1 MAIFDG
7 IRVIDFGTGLA
18 PSLATMLLADN
29 GADVIKVEPPGGDPL
44 RATPAWRMW
53 NRGKRSVVLD
63 IWSDEGRAGAVEL
76 MGSADVVLQNWRVG
90 VAEANRVDYETVAGM
105 FPRLVYATVTAMG
118 PVGPYAPLPCEGAV
132 VEARG
137 GGCMDLS
144 SWMER
149 SQPSYRTRPNSS
161 YATANLA
168 AQGIASALLV
178 RQADGLGQHVET
190 SLYQGYLAYDF
201 LGALRRQSELKL
213 MDPVIPPAGT
223 RLKAHPLLPYLA
235 VRCRDGQWMQIT
247 NQTDRMFR
255 RWMTVLDLDFI
266 WDDARWSGARFV
278 FPDQEAKEALAKL
291 ILERMATKT
300 FDEWMTIFLV
310 EGLTGDRFLTTQQA
324 LDNPQVRHNG
334 SVVEV
339 SDPELG
345 PTLQL
350 GMMASFSVSP
360 GRVKGAAPGLDQHCG
375 AYAPE
380 TGDVAGSAAEAAAGV
395 VGAAAG
401 AGRGPLAGLTVLEF
415 ASWLAGPYGTSL
427 LADLGARVIKVE
439 SPSGDDGRWSLGGR
453 SRTFQGKESLV
464 IDLKR
469 PEGQE
474 VVAKLLSRADGLM
487 HNMRG
492 DAAARLGVDYES
504 ARRHNP
510 EIVYLYAGSYGS
522 SGPGAGRGAFH
533 PTMGALS
540 GGVLR
545 QIGRG
550 NEPPAADVELD
561 GDELYAVSLALGHC
575 NESSPDITGALGVAT
590 AMTMG
595 FLHRARTGQG
605 QYIESTMLAS
615 NLYLCSEDA
624 IRYEGQ
630 VPLAELDGDI
640 RGLGPLDRLYATG
653 SGWLLVSCHTQ
664 AEWEGLCDV
673 VGRPDL
679 VGQERFADAAAR
691 RRFGDQLIAELS
703 VALGARTADE
713 WEGLCQAAG
722 VAAVRADAMNGDD
735 FFLTHPQ
742 VAENG
747 FIVEVSHPGVGT
759 YHRSN
764 CGVRFSRTPGVANAA
779 HLFGQ
784 DGAAILGELGYDDE
798 TVAQWVKAG
807 VVVLPEEG
815 SGP

>member
-1 MAIFDG
+1 
-7 IRVIDFGTGLA
+7 
-18 PSLATMLLADN
+18 
-29 GADVIKVEPPGGDPL
+29 
-44 RATPAWRMW
+44 
-53 NRGKRSVVLD
+53 
-63 IWSDEGRAGAVEL
+63 
-76 MGSADVVLQNWRVG
+76 
-90 VAEANRVDYETVAGM
+90 
-105 FPRLVYATVTAMG
+105 
-118 PVGPYAPLPCEGAV
+118 
-132 VEARG
+132 
-137 GGCMDLS
+137 
-144 SWMER
+144 
-149 SQPSYRTRPNSS
+149 
-161 YATANLA
+161 
-168 AQGIASALLV
+168 
-178 RQADGLGQHVET
+178 
-190 SLYQGYLAYDF
+190 
-201 LGALRRQSELKL
+201 
-213 MDPVIPPAGT
+213 
-223 RLKAHPLLPYLA
+223 
-235 VRCRDGQWMQIT
+235 MQIT

-291 ILERMATKT
+291 ILERMTTKT
-300 FDEWMTIFLV
+300 FDEWMTIFLA

-360 GRVKGAAPGLDQHCG
+360 GRVKGAAPGLDQHRG
-375 AYAPE
+375 AHAPG
-380 TGDVAGSAAEAAAGV
+380 TGDAAGAAAAV
-395 VGAAAG
+395 ASAAAG

-453 SRTFQGKESLV
+453 TRTFQGKESLV

-550 NEPPAADVELD
+550 NEPPAADVALD
-561 GDELYAVSLALGHC
+561 GDEVYAVSLALGHC

-664 AEWEGLCDV
+664 AEWELLCDV

-703 VALGARTADE
+703 VALGARTADD
-713 WEGLCQAAG
+713 WEGLCQGAG
-722 VAAVRADAMNGDD
+722 VATVRADAMNGDD

-747 FIVEVSHPGVGT
+747 FIVEVSHPGGRHLPSLQLRRPLFAHPRGGQTGAPVRTGWSGDFGRTRLRRWDGGGVGQGR
-759 YHRSN
+759 RSRAAR
-764 CGVRFSRTPGVANAA
+764 GGKRAVRVRRHKTSRDRTRGR
-779 HLFGQ
+779 
-784 DGAAILGELGYDDE
+784 GARG
-798 TVAQWVKAG
+798 TTR
-807 VVVLPEEG
+807 
-815 SGP
+815 